1 MGMEGR
7 RGRELRAELR
17 EEPTFISRWTVQE
30 NGRAK
35 ANIYIFCIYI
45 YLHTHT
51 YIKVFMLR
59 QKESMRVY
67 TLVSVYIYMKRECT
81 P

>member
-17 EEPTFISRWTVQE
+17 EEPTFISRSTVQE

-35 ANIYIFCIYI
+35 ANI
-45 YLHTHT
+45 
-51 YIKVFMLR
+51 
-59 QKESMRVY
+59 
-67 TLVSVYIYMKRECT
+67 
-81 P
+81 

>member
-7 RGRELRAELR
+7 RGRELRAEL
-17 EEPTFISRWTVQE
+17 TFIFRCTVHQD
-30 NGRAK
+30 GRAK
-35 ANIYIFCIYI
+35 ANIHIYEYI

-51 YIKVFMLR
+51 YMKVFMYG
-59 QKESMRVY
+59 QKEFMIVY
-67 TLVSVYIYMKRECT
+67 TLVCVYIYMKRECT